1 MTRVDFYVLPETEDI
16 GPVLTACRLC
26 ERAAGERLRIYAYV
40 PDSGLADDIDSALWT
55 FKQGSFVSHERVEAK
70 GEDMALASVLIGAG
84 DPPSSHHDVLLNLGD
99 EVPAFFSRFQR
110 VLEIVHGDAETRARS
125 RARFKFYRDRGYDL
139 ASHKLG
145 ARA

>member
-40 PDSGLADDIDSALWT
+40 PNPALADDIDAALWT

-70 GEDMALASVLIGAG
+70 GEDMALASVLMSATMSAAMSAAMSSITSWTAAAAQ
-84 DPPSSHHDVLLNLGD
+84 PSSAGADV
-99 EVPAFFSRFQR
+99 
-110 VLEIVHGDAETRARS
+110 RS
-125 RARFKFYRDRGYDL
+125 TGT
-139 ASHKLG
+139 
-145 ARA
+145 